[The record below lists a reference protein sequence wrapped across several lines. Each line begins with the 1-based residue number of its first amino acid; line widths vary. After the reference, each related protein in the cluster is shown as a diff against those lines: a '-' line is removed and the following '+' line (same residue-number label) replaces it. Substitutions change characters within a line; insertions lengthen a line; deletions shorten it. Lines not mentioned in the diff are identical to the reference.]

1 VPEGLQAAAVA
12 PFPKTSLQD
21 ESHMAISSSSAT
33 FTRFF
38 VPDAIREDFWSYVDE
53 KLNEG
58 MFKDPDDGQE
68 LAQGFTSWED
78 FFESS
83 FPYGSYHKGEY
94 LAFNFRIDQRKV
106 PPIVLK
112 KYVREAV
119 RKHRDE
125 NEGKW
130 PARHEKIE
138 IQENVRS
145 WLLNRALFQPVACE
159 VVWNTARK
167 WLLVGTTSSKLL
179 DVFLTHFED
188 MFHMYPVPLYHVHW
202 ALNLLPLDGRQKDH
216 LGSMITV
223 QSPLAMDEGR
233 FLGYEFLTWL
243 WFFVEHHGG
252 RIEIPGKVAELHLG
266 ERFVLNKPGEGME
279 RVVCTTQANSLHEA
293 RTGLRQGKMVHE
305 IQLFL
310 VVGDNE
316 YTFTLD
322 SALWTFKG
330 LKTPRQARDSD
341 QEDQDGEFLE
351 KMFFLE
357 EVFSVLDVLYTR
369 FLSERLGPHWE
380 SDHLGL
386 MVKWMEGGKPAG
398 EEGPDTLAEADRAP
412 F

>member
-1 VPEGLQAAAVA
+1 
-12 PFPKTSLQD
+12 
-21 ESHMAISSSSAT
+21 MAISSSSAT

-38 VPDAIREDFWSYVDE
+38 VPDEIQEDFWSYVDE

-58 MFKDPDDGQE
+58 SFKDPEDSQE

-119 RKHRDE
+119 RKFRDE

-138 IQENVRS
+138 IQDNVRN
-145 WLLNRALFQPVACE
+145 WLLSRALLQPAACE
-159 VVWNTARK
+159 VVWNTAQK
-167 WLLVGTTSSKLL
+167 WLLVGTTSSKIM

-188 MFHMYPVPLYHVHW
+188 FFRMYPVPLYHVHW

-216 LGSMITV
+216 LGSLVTV
-223 QSPLAMDEGR
+223 QSPLAMEEGR

-243 WFFVEHHGG
+243 WFFAEQHEG
-252 RIEIPGKVAELHLG
+252 RIEIPDKVAELHLG
-266 ERFVLNKPGEGME
+266 ERLVLTKPGEGKE
-279 RVVCTTQANSLHEA
+279 RVVCTTRDNSLHEA
-293 RTGLRQGKMVHE
+293 RTALRQGKLVHE

-310 VVGDNE
+310 MIGENE
-316 YTFTLD
+316 YYFTLD
-322 SALWTFKG
+322 SSLWAFKG
-330 LKTPRQARDSD
+330 LKTPKQMRDTD
-341 QEDQDGEFLE
+341 DEDQDGEFLE

-357 EVFSVLDVLYTR
+357 EVFSVLNALYTR
-369 FLSERLGPHWE
+369 FLSQRLGPDWDSE
-380 SDHLGL
+380 HLGL
-386 MVKWMEGGKPAG
+386 MRKWMEGGREAAQDSPGAA
-398 EEGPDTLAEADRAP
+398 TEADRAP